1 MRTRTAAALILK
13 RVVEDR
19 EPLSLLLP
27 EYSGKIRDGSYP
39 WLMAAAAGTLRHFAF
54 ISGAA
59 GKLLRKKPSGRK
71 SAVYFLIAAGIHE
84 LLFMSTEEYA
94 SVNETVE
101 AAKELGFPELSGVVN
116 GVLRNI
122 LRQKER
128 LSAEAEGFPA
138 ENELPGWLMES
149 LGRDFGAAAAF
160 SFAEDAMNEPPMW
173 VRINSGKL
181 TREKF
186 RDALESCGS
195 GEKSF
200 IALSA
205 VLLTKPLPVDRLP
218 FFREGLTTV
227 QDISAQK
234 SVWYLAPEKGERILD
249 MCAAPG
255 GKTSEILEL
264 TGNTAEVTAL
274 DISKSRVRRLE
285 ENLRRLSLS
294 VTCIAADARKTKSWW
309 DGKPFDRVLLDA
321 PCSGTGVIRR
331 HPDIRFIR
339 TPADIAKLAG
349 AQRDLMD
356 TAWSVLRP
364 GGVLLYSTCSVM
376 KAENELQ
383 ADDFLRRH
391 ADAVPEELFAGGP
404 VRHQVLPGEDDGDG
418 FFFARFRKK
427 PDRAA

>member
-39 WLMAAAAGTLRHFAF
+39 WLMASVAGTLRHFFF

-59 GKLLRKKPSGRK
+59 EGLMRKKPSGRK
-71 SAVYFLIAAGIHE
+71 SAVFLLIVSGIHE
-84 LLFMSTEEYA
+84 LLFMNTEEYA
-94 SVNETVE
+94 AVNESVE
-101 AAKELGFPELSGVVN
+101 AAKEMGFPELSGVVN

-122 LRQKER
+122 LRHKDELLGKAGE
-128 LSAEAEGFPA
+128 LSA
-138 ENELPGWLMES
+138 ENELPGWLTDS
-149 LGRDFGAAAAF
+149 LMRDYGADAAA
-160 SFAEDAMNEPPMW
+160 SFAADAMQEPPMW
-173 VRINSGKL
+173 VRINAGKL

-186 RDALESCGS
+186 REELESCGS

-200 IALSA
+200 IAPSA
-205 VLLTKPLPVDRLP
+205 VLLTKPLPVERLP

-264 TGNTAEVTAL
+264 TGNTALVTAL

-349 AQRDLMD
+349 AQRELMD
-356 TAWSVLRP
+356 TAWRVLRP